1 MANSTVNGKKIGKAA
16 GKDDKIKLTYGLCGK
31 RSKEQEMDTKINEK
45 KPTISIIES
54 LRNEG
59 QIVSET
65 SEYVSIKAYPGTNPN
80 KEKQTEDLTH

>member
-1 MANSTVNGKKIGKAA
+1 
-16 GKDDKIKLTYGLCGK
+16 
-31 RSKEQEMDTKINEK
+31 MDTKINEK